1 MFEDS
6 TFESTGRIRTRS
18 RGWMIAATLFN
29 GSILLALIL
38 IPLIYPEALSR
49 QPNAYL
55 MPAPPPP
62 PSAAPTPPRPQNVST
77 SGPSTP
83 VVDPFTAP
91 PRIPTTIAT
100 NVDPGPPP
108 SPDRGLP
115 DSDLGTPSGIGDVLR
130 GQPAPRVVHPAP
142 SRPVRISSGVASSI
156 LLYKVVPPY
165 PPIAKVAGV
174 QGTVS
179 LVATISKQGT
189 IENLRV
195 VSGPPMLQQAALD
208 AVSAWRYRPFLL
220 NGEPVAVETTVNVVF
235 NLGR

>member
-18 RGWMIAATLFN
+18 RGWMIATTFIN

-38 IPLIYPEALSR
+38 IPLIHPEALPR
-49 QPNAYL
+49 QQMTRL
-55 MPAPPPP
+55 FQAPPPP
-62 PSAAPTPPRPQNVST
+62 PPPQQPTPRPPAHAAA
-77 SGPSTP
+77 GPVIASP
-83 VVDPFTAP
+83 DQFTAP
-91 PRIPTTIAT
+91 TRIPPTISIVT
-100 NVDPGPPP
+100 DPGPPP

-115 DSDLGTPSGIGDVLR
+115 DSGLGTPSGIGDVLR
-130 GQPAPRVVHPAP
+130 GQPGPSIVHAAP
-142 SRPVRISSGVASSI
+142 SGPVRISSGVASSI
-156 LLYKVVPPY
+156 LIYKVLPIY

-179 LVATISKQGT
+179 LSATISKQGT

-195 VSGPPMLQQAALD
+195 VSGPPMLQKAALD